1 MKKRTIKRILLY
13 TFSTLF
19 LLIVVLGVHIYMV
32 YRPKVTPNTR
42 VMARI
47 DIKQALTM
55 DDANRIST
63 WLAHEKGI
71 DHYLVN
77 QQNSIVV
84 FTFYPIKNSGTQ
96 IVDDFK
102 ANFNYKADRF
112 LPTAEN
118 LKHSCPV
125 AASSYTY
132 KIYKLISQI
141 I

>member
-1 MKKRTIKRILLY
+1 MKKRTIANILLY
-13 TFSTLF
+13 TFSTVF
-19 LLIVVLGVHIYMV
+19 LLILILGIHIYMV

-47 DIKQALTM
+47 DIKQPLTK
-55 DDANRIST
+55 DDANKISA
-63 WLAHEKGI
+63 WLAHEKGV

-77 QQNSIVV
+77 PQSRIVV

-96 IVDDFK
+96 IVKDFK

-118 LKHSCPV
+118 LKRSCPV